1 MFYIDKGIEMYCMLL
16 MCGFVLVVCML
27 CVGFVVVVEL
37 MFIIIG
43 ICYVQVFDL
52 LVLLYLSVEVM
63 VSVINVIS
71 CGDFIVKMDNLILF
85 KVLLEFW
92 WGMEVWVE
100 VEVVVLQEWYLV
112 ILYLEIWNG
121 VCVVCV

>member
-1 MFYIDKGIEMYCMLL
+1 M
-16 MCGFVLVVCML
+16 
-27 CVGFVVVVEL
+27 
-37 MFIIIG
+37 
-43 ICYVQVFDL
+43 FDL

-100 VEVVVLQEWYLV
+100 VEVVVL
-112 ILYLEIWNG
+112 
-121 VCVVCV
+121 